1 MNTLTAIENNLA
13 RTRRILVTG
22 GAGFIGSALVHYLIK
37 HTTHHVCVIDKLT
50 YAGHMASLDDVRSH
64 ARFHFVQGDISDREV
79 VHQVFEKF
87 KPDSVMNLAAESHV
101 DRSIE
106 APDEFLQT
114 NILGTYELLEES
126 RAYIARAHA
135 KMADEFRFLHVSTDE
150 VFGDLKDGGFFTEQ
164 TPYAPSSPYSAS
176 KACSDHLV
184 RAWGRTYGLPY
195 LITNCS
201 NNYGPRQFPEKLIPR
216 ILFNAL
222 SGKNIPVY
230 GNGQQIR
237 DWLFVDD
244 HVRALV
250 LVLESSTI
258 NETYAIGGHNERK
271 NIDVVNTVCDL
282 LQALKPRATGHYRD
296 LIQFVDDRPGHDERY
311 AIDAN
316 KIGRELHW
324 KPQHTFAS
332 GIEETIC
339 WYLDNNYWV
348 EQVTAPTFSDN
359 LDKAA

>member
-1 MNTLTAIENNLA
+1 MSALTSINTAA
-13 RTRRILVTG
+13 RARRIIVTG

-37 HTTHHVCVIDKLT
+37 HTVHYVCVIDKLT
-50 YAGHMASLDDVRSH
+50 YAGHMASLEEVRH
-64 ARFHFVQGDISDREV
+64 HPRFQFVQGDISDRDL
-79 VHQVFEKF
+79 VHRVFEQF

-106 APDEFLQT
+106 APEEFLQT

-126 RAYIARAHA
+126 RSYLARSGY
-135 KMADEFRFLHVSTDE
+135 KMLEAFRFLHVSTDE

-164 TPYAPSSPYSAS
+164 TAYAPSSPYSAS

-222 SGKNIPVY
+222 AGKPLPVY
-230 GNGQQIR
+230 GNGQQVR
-237 DWLFVDD
+237 DWLFVED

-250 LVLESSTI
+250 CVLESNAT
-258 NETYAIGGHNERK
+258 NETYTIGGHNEKK
-271 NIDVVNTVCDL
+271 NIDVVHTVCDL
-282 LQALKPRATGHYRD
+282 LQALKPKAHGHYRD
-296 LIQFVDDRPGHDERY
+296 LISFVEDRPGHDERY
-311 AIDAN
+311 AIDAQ
-316 KIGRELHW
+316 KIGRELNW
-324 KPQHTFAS
+324 KPKHTFAS

-339 WYLDNNYWV
+339 WYLDNEWWV
-348 EQVTAPTFSDN
+348 EQVTASET
-359 LDKAA
+359 LIDKAA